1 MIKTYKLYFTPM
13 CPNCPSVKE
22 FMKTVDIEGKE
33 VDATSEEGIVEAR
46 NYDIMSV
53 PTVLFFDENN
63 KLVGRATSIDEIKR
77 IVENK
82 SLGDIK

>member
-1 MIKTYKLYFTPM
+1 M

>member
-1 MIKTYKLYFTPM
+1 MIKNYKLFFTPM

-33 VDATSEEGIVEAR
+33 IDATSEEGMAEAR

-53 PTVLFFDENN
+53 PTILFFDE
-63 KLVGRATSIDEIKR
+63 KEELAGRATSIDEIKR
-77 IVENK
+77 LIENK
-82 SLGDIK
+82 SLGDIN